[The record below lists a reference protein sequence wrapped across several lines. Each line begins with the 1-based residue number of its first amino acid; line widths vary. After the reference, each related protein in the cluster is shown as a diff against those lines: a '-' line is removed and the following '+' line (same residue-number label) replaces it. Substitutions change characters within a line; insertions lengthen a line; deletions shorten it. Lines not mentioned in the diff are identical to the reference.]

1 MTKTPQQ
8 IGKTSRRKGQRIE
21 NEIVHLHQ
29 DNLIPAEKVS
39 RGGYTG
45 HDLMIADEF
54 KAEVKARSGGQGF
67 ATITRWLGDN
77 DLLFLREDGKKYP
90 TVVMRWQVYQDFMN
104 WYLSKPQEG
113 LEEVPTRGCMKEFK

>member
-45 HDLMIADEF
+45 HDLMT
-54 KAEVKARSGGQGF
+54 VSYTHLTLP
-67 ATITRWLGDN
+67 TI
-77 DLLFLREDGKKYP
+77 LL
-90 TVVMRWQVYQDFMN
+90 V
-104 WYLSKPQEG
+104 
-113 LEEVPTRGCMKEFK
+113 